1 MLFRSRTGHISYRWV
16 SSGKSPPLPVE
27 RGGGDSC
34 HLKRYRSFVPV
45 PCGFCF
51 NWVLGG
57 EVEGFDFVVVVDPR
71 DRMEGQSQTKE
82 QPKAEK
88 PLLPVS
94 TL

>member
-1 MLFRSRTGHISYRWV
+1 
-16 SSGKSPPLPVE
+16 
-27 RGGGDSC
+27 
-34 HLKRYRSFVPV
+34 
-45 PCGFCF
+45 
-51 NWVLGG
+51 LGG